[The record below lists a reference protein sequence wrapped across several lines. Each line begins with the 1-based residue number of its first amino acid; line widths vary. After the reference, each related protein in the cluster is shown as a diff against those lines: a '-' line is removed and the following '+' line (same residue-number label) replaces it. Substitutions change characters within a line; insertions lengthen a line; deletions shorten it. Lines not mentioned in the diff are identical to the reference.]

1 MVKKRAS
8 ANSFINWFATEP
20 LWKWAASIW
29 QPVLECKF
37 GFTADGGSLNAASP
51 RRMTQVN
58 SVNTVTPIRR
68 LTVVAAACVA
78 TRYPVMRYVGMAI
91 QWVFSN
97 SSARLSV
104 PPSPIVE
111 SVLDSPIPSENY
123 DSQANLIG
131 SSRRASL
138 QQRGFCCETG
148 IGLVDSQ
155 SMVLLLTRD

>member
-1 MVKKRAS
+1 MLKKHAS
-8 ANSFINWFATEP
+8 ADFFINWFATEP

-29 QPVLECKF
+29 QPVLECQF
-37 GFTADGGSLNAASP
+37 GFTADGGLLNAVSP
-51 RRMTQVN
+51 CRMMQVT
-58 SVNTVTPIRR
+58 SVNRVTPIRC
-68 LTVVAAACVA
+68 LAVIAAIRVA
-78 TRYPVMRYVGMAI
+78 TRYPVMRYVGMAF

-111 SVLDSPIPSENY
+111 SVLDSPIPSEKY
-123 DSQANLIG
+123 DRQAKLIG

-148 IGLVDSQ
+148 IRLVDSQ

>member
-1 MVKKRAS
+1 MLKKHAS
-8 ANSFINWFATEP
+8 ADFFINWFATEP

-29 QPVLECKF
+29 QPVLECQF
-37 GFTADGGSLNAASP
+37 GFTADGGPLNSVSP
-51 RRMTQVN
+51 HRMTQVT
-58 SVNTVTPIRR
+58 SVNTVAPICC
-68 LTVVAAACVA
+68 LTVIAATCVA

-111 SVLDSPIPSENY
+111 SVLNSPIASEKY
-123 DSQANLIG
+123 DRQANLIG
-131 SSRRASL
+131 SSRRVSL